1 MEEYRRILTEFRK
14 GKNGRF
20 EKPDWYPHFSKNSRI
35 EVDNNFFNFNNLN
48 NYQLYFPH
56 SVKSNEKTNE
66 KNMDLY
72 YQNKSDTLLK
82 KHKYAVK
89 LQYKKTYILGGKV
102 MKRKVVKMGLAVVMS
117 IALLSGCGNSAEKD
131 NYLNDVKAFAT
142 LQSVDNTDLD
152 AMSKAVE
159 ELTVNT
165 SEAQAVKSDMEELL
179 SIAQEAMNAASGGES
194 IDADSLTKM
203 QEDVQKLTEQT
214 QTDLET
220 FIKAAEESGVDDG
233 DMEGLSEDLGL

>member
-1 MEEYRRILTEFRK
+1 
-14 GKNGRF
+14 
-20 EKPDWYPHFSKNSRI
+20 
-35 EVDNNFFNFNNLN
+35 
-48 NYQLYFPH
+48 
-56 SVKSNEKTNE
+56 
-66 KNMDLY
+66 
-72 YQNKSDTLLK
+72 
-82 KHKYAVK
+82 
-89 LQYKKTYILGGKV
+89 

-220 FIKAAEESGVDDG
+220 FIKAAEESGVDAG

>member
-1 MEEYRRILTEFRK
+1 
-14 GKNGRF
+14 
-20 EKPDWYPHFSKNSRI
+20 
-35 EVDNNFFNFNNLN
+35 
-48 NYQLYFPH
+48 
-56 SVKSNEKTNE
+56 
-66 KNMDLY
+66 
-72 YQNKSDTLLK
+72 
-82 KHKYAVK
+82 
-89 LQYKKTYILGGKV
+89 
-102 MKRKVVKMGLAVVMS
+102 MKRKVVKMGLAVVIS

-131 NYLNDVKAFAT
+131 NYLNDVKAFAA

-159 ELTVNT
+159 DLTVNT

-179 SIAQEAMNAASGGES
+179 NIAQEAMNAASGGES
-194 IDADSLTKM
+194 IDADALTKM

>member
-1 MEEYRRILTEFRK
+1 
-14 GKNGRF
+14 
-20 EKPDWYPHFSKNSRI
+20 
-35 EVDNNFFNFNNLN
+35 
-48 NYQLYFPH
+48 
-56 SVKSNEKTNE
+56 
-66 KNMDLY
+66 
-72 YQNKSDTLLK
+72 
-82 KHKYAVK
+82 
-89 LQYKKTYILGGKV
+89 